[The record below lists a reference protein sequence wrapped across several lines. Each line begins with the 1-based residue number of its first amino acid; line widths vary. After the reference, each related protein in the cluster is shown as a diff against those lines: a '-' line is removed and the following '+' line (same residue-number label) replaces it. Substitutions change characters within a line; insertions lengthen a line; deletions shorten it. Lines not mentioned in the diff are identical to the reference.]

1 MKRILAGA
9 VALAAMGAGSAAL
22 AQDIKIGVLY
32 PTSGGGAIYG
42 GPAMVGHNLAVDE
55 INAAGG
61 INGRMLVTVARD
73 SKLNPAAAASAAK
86 EMVTKDGV
94 DVLMGGLSS
103 AVGLAISEVAK
114 QEGIVYLATIP
125 KTIQMTT
132 SKLHPH
138 VFRTSSNTDFEGD
151 AMAQLIK
158 KIGGKKVC
166 DIQLDYA
173 YGHDLADGLKA
184 ALKRHAPDVE
194 VVLDLRPKLRA
205 TDYNVFITQ
214 IMGAG
219 CDVVTSGLWGSHF
232 VDFAQQASPFGLFNN
247 IKAYI
252 SGGEVAS
259 HEIAG
264 KMGDDYPPNV
274 ISNTYEL
281 WYHAVSPN
289 HKVFQEKIAEKSGTK
304 ETAMWPVL
312 SYTGVKFYAEAVAK
326 SGGTK
331 SEGII
336 KALEG
341 MTIDTPVGPRTIN
354 AADHQANTGQF
365 WGPMVKKDGFS
376 YKVMDPVTYIPAE
389 IK

>member
-1 MKRILAGA
+1 MKRILASA
-9 VALAAMGAGSAAL
+9 VALAAMGVGSAAL

-114 QEGIVYLATIP
+114 QEGVVYLATIP

-158 KIGGKKVC
+158 KIGGNKVC

-194 VVLDLRPKLRA
+194 VILDLRPKLRA

-289 HKVFQEKIAEKSGTK
+289 HKVFQEKIAEESGTK

-365 WGPMVKKDGFS
+365 WGPMVNKDGFS
-376 YKVMDPVTYIPAE
+376 YKVMDPVTYIPAV

>member
-9 VALAAMGAGSAAL
+9 VALAAIGAGSAAL

-114 QEGIVYLATIP
+114 QEGVVYLATIP

-151 AMAQLIK
+151 AMAQLVK

-312 SYTGVKFYAEAVAK
+312 SYTGVKFYAEAVIK

-354 AADHQANTGQF
+354 ADDHQANTGQF
-365 WGPMVKKDGFS
+365 WGPMVVKDGFS

>member
-114 QEGIVYLATIP
+114 QEGVVYLATIP

-173 YGHDLADGLKA
+173 YGHDLSDGLKA
-184 ALKRHAPDVE
+184 ALVRGADRKS
-194 VVLDLRPKLRA
+194 VV
-205 TDYNVFITQ
+205 
-214 IMGAG
+214 
-219 CDVVTSGLWGSHF
+219 
-232 VDFAQQASPFGLFNN
+232 
-247 IKAYI
+247 
-252 SGGEVAS
+252 
-259 HEIAG
+259 
-264 KMGDDYPPNV
+264 
-274 ISNTYEL
+274 
-281 WYHAVSPN
+281 
-289 HKVFQEKIAEKSGTK
+289 
-304 ETAMWPVL
+304 
-312 SYTGVKFYAEAVAK
+312 
-326 SGGTK
+326 
-331 SEGII
+331 
-336 KALEG
+336 
-341 MTIDTPVGPRTIN
+341 
-354 AADHQANTGQF
+354 
-365 WGPMVKKDGFS
+365 
-376 YKVMDPVTYIPAE
+376 
-389 IK
+389 

>member
-341 MTIDTPVGPRTIN
+341 MTIDTPCRPTHHQRCRPPGQYWPVLGPNGEKGRLLL
-354 AADHQANTGQF
+354 QS
-365 WGPMVKKDGFS
+365 DGS
-376 YKVMDPVTYIPAE
+376 RHLHPG
-389 IK
+389 